1 MDKTKK
7 FETVVKYLK
16 DEINYNQL
24 GDELLEGKDID
35 FFTHDNY
42 EKYKQEE
49 IKLLKDPEFYQ
60 YLVDN
65 KCLVRAMKEYA
76 RTMTILI
83 SVIYELMKI
92 T

>member
-42 EKYKQEE
+42 EKYKHNFCCTAKFP
-49 IKLLKDPEFYQ
+49 KLSGTGPGKF
-60 YLVDN
+60 
-65 KCLVRAMKEYA
+65 
-76 RTMTILI
+76 I
-83 SVIYELMKI
+83 
-92 T
+92 